1 MKTYGLIGFPLS
13 HSFSQNY
20 FTAKFQNERIVDCRY
35 EAYPIRSIEEIKTLI
50 RSDCRLMGLNVT
62 IPYKQSVLSFLDNT
76 DRIPAGLS
84 ACNCISIKDG
94 KLIGY
99 NTDVTGFERSLLPN
113 LQTYHT
119 NALVLGNGGAAEAI
133 KFVLN
138 KLKINHKL
146 VSRKNHRDA
155 DLTYNELGE
164 SVIKEH
170 TLIINSTPLG
180 TYPDINE
187 CPDIPYG
194 FLTDQHF
201 LYDLVYNPEKTLFL
215 QKGEAAGAQI
225 KNGYE
230 MLVLQA
236 EESWRIWNED

>member
-13 HSFSQNY
+13 HSFSQKY
-20 FTAKFQNERIVDCRY
+20 FTAKFQKEGIVDCRY
-35 EAYPIRSIEEIKTLI
+35 EAYPIRSVQEIKALI
-50 RSDCRLMGLNVT
+50 RSDPRLMGLNVT
-62 IPYKQSVLSFLDNT
+62 IPYKQSVLPFLDNT

-94 KLIGY
+94 KMIGY
-99 NTDVTGFERSLLPN
+99 NTDVTGFERSLLPS
-113 LQTYHT
+113 LQVYHT
-119 NALVLGNGGAAEAI
+119 NALILGNGGAAEAI

-138 KLKINHKL
+138 KLKINYSL
-146 VSRKNHRDA
+146 VSRKIHHDA
-155 DLTYNELGE
+155 DFTYNDLGE
-164 SVIKEH
+164 SEMKEH
-170 TLIINSTPLG
+170 TLIINTTPLG
-180 TYPDINE
+180 TFPDINE

>member
-13 HSFSQNY
+13 HSFSQKY
-20 FTAKFQNERIVDCRY
+20 FTAKFQKEGIADCRY
-35 EAYPIRSIEEIKTLI
+35 DVYPIRAIEEIKALI
-50 RSDCRLMGLNVT
+50 RADPRLRGLNVT
-62 IPYKQSVLSFLDNT
+62 IPYKQSVLSYLDNT
-76 DRIPAGLS
+76 DRIPAGLH
-84 ACNCISIKDG
+84 ACNCISIKEG
-94 KLIGY
+94 KTTGY
-99 NTDVTGFERSLLPN
+99 NTDAAGFERSLLPN
-113 LQTYHT
+113 LQAYHT
-119 NALVLGNGGAAEAI
+119 DALILGNGGAAEAI

-138 KLKINHKL
+138 KLKINYKV
-146 VSRKNHRDA
+146 VSRKIHRDTNFIYD
-155 DLTYNELGE
+155 DLRE

-170 TLIINSTPLG
+170 KLIINTTPLG
-180 TYPDINE
+180 TFPGINE

-194 FLTDQHF
+194 FLTEQHF
-201 LYDLVYNPEKTLFL
+201 LYDLVYNPEETLFL